1 MQVLERHR
9 KVDLHASRF
18 GREQRCVEATV
29 VLRQVIIRATIFPTV
44 TTIDERSDHDYQPSC
59 KIQPWPPCS

>member
-1 MQVLERHR
+1 
-9 KVDLHASRF
+9 
-18 GREQRCVEATV
+18 VEATV